1 MGGLGSNP
9 SCLAPSRRLGLG
21 LARRR
26 LGLARRRRLGVVVV
40 VVVSR
45 DLTIGS
51 TYLTTSSTAIYHT
64 HVIVPY
70 TYIVCSTTNT
80 SYKLV

>member
-1 MGGLGSNP
+1 MV
-9 SCLAPSRRLGLG
+9 LARNRLVLRRRVSRRLG

-45 DLTIGS
+45 DLTIG
-51 TYLTTSSTAIYHT
+51 TVLDYFEHGNIYT
-64 HVIVPY
+64 DIHVVPY